1 MPMDGVMLGYVV
13 RELHDTLMDGRVDR
27 VIQPERDEIHLL
39 IRAKG
44 QNHRLVLSASANA
57 ARIHLSA
64 HSKTGPME
72 PPMFCML
79 LRKYLTSG
87 RVQGVRRIAGD
98 RIAEIDIQALSELG
112 DPVTRTLV
120 IEIMGRHSNIIL
132 RSGTGTIIDA
142 ARHIGEDISRV
153 RQVLP
158 GLPYAYPPSQ
168 GKLNPETAAQADIAQ
183 RLTETGG
190 KLDKAVGAILAG
202 FSPQA
207 AREACARMGY
217 DGASL
222 VQELDVGEVSARLH
236 DYLAAMPDMGP
247 CVTLHSEGGSPTDVY
262 PFYPLHLE
270 PQHYTEHPQG
280 PSAALDAF
288 FYERDRRERMN
299 QRASSLAHT
308 LKNHIERC
316 EKKIAIQSEALEGAA
331 RMEEYRQKG
340 ELIQANLYRLKKGE
354 PVARV
359 ENFYDENYAP
369 VDIPMDVSLSPAQ
382 NAQRYFKLYQKARGA
397 RTLAAE
403 QKAKAEQELE
413 YLEQME
419 DDLRKCADAAG
430 LAELRA
436 MLEKSGHVRAVA
448 SRVKQRR
455 EAPSQPMKFLSSDGI
470 EIEVG
475 KNALQNER
483 LTMGA
488 KGDET
493 WLHAQKMPGS
503 HVIVHT
509 TDAVPEKT
517 LEEAA
522 MLAAYYSKGVR
533 SSLVPID
540 VTLRR
545 YIKKPGGTPAGFVI
559 YTHQKT
565 LYITPD
571 EAAVRR
577 IRCVRE

>member
-1 MPMDGVMLGYVV
+1 MPMDGVMLGFVA
-13 RELHDTLMDGRVDR
+13 RELDQKLRDGRVDR

-39 IRAKG
+39 IRAQG
-44 QNHRLVLSASANA
+44 ANHRLVLSASANA
-57 ARIHLSA
+57 ARVHLSQHA
-64 HSKTGPME
+64 KTGPME

-79 LRKYLTSG
+79 LRKHLASG
-87 RVQGVRRIAGD
+87 RVQAVRRVAGD
-98 RIAEIDIQALSELG
+98 RILEIEIQALSEMG

-120 IEIMGRHSNIIL
+120 VEIMGRHSNIIL
-132 RSGTGTIIDA
+132 RGADGRILDA

-168 GKLNPETAAQADIAQ
+168 GKLNPETATSQEIAL
-183 RLTETGG
+183 RLAEAGG
-190 KLDKAVGAILAG
+190 KLDKAIGACIAG

-207 AREACARMGY
+207 SREACARIGL
-217 DGASL
+217 DASAL
-222 VQELDVGEVSARLH
+222 VQELDVERVAAQLH
-236 DYLAAMPDMGP
+236 AYLETMPQMGP
-247 CVTLHSEGGSPTDVY
+247 CVITLAEDGSPSDVY
-262 PFYPLHLE
+262 PFAQLHL
-270 PQHYTEHPQG
+270 PLAKTEQFDG
-280 PSAALDAF
+280 PSDALDAY
-288 FYERDRRERMN
+288 FYERDRRDRMN

-316 EKKIAIQSEALEGAA
+316 EKKIAIQNEALESAA

-359 ENFYDENYAP
+359 ENFYSEACEP

-403 QKAKAEQELE
+403 QKAKTEQELA

-419 DDLRKCADAAG
+419 DDLRKCTDAAG
-430 LAELRA
+430 LAELRS
-436 MLEKSGHVRAVA
+436 MLESSGHVRRAV
-448 SRVKQRR
+448 SRVKPRK
-455 EAPSQPMKFLSSDGI
+455 EAPSQPMKFLSCDGI

-488 KGDET
+488 RGDEL

-503 HVIVHT
+503 HVLVHAA
-509 TDAVPEKT
+509 DVPETT
-517 LEEAA
+517 LQEAA

-533 SSLVPID
+533 SAQVPID
-540 VTLRR
+540 ATLRR

-559 YTHQKT
+559 YTHQRT
-565 LYITPD
+565 LYVTPD
-571 EAAVRR
+571 EAAVKK
-577 IRCVRE
+577 IRCIRE

>member
-1 MPMDGVMLGYVV
+1 MPMDGVMLGFVA
-13 RELHDTLMDGRVDR
+13 RELDQKLRDGRVDR

-39 IRAKG
+39 IRAQG
-44 QNHRLVLSASANA
+44 ANHRLVLSASANA
-57 ARIHLSA
+57 ARVHLSQHA
-64 HSKTGPME
+64 KTGPME

-79 LRKYLTSG
+79 LRKHLASG
-87 RVQGVRRIAGD
+87 RVQAVRRVAGD
-98 RIAEIDIQALSELG
+98 RILEIEIQALSEMG

-120 IEIMGRHSNIIL
+120 VEIMGRHSNIIL
-132 RSGTGTIIDA
+132 RGADGRILDA

-158 GLPYAYPPSQ
+158 GLPYAYPPTQ
-168 GKLNPETAAQADIAQ
+168 GKLNPETATAQEIEQ
-183 RLTETGG
+183 RLSEAGG
-190 KLDKAVGAILAG
+190 KLDKAIGACIAG

-207 AREACARMGY
+207 SREACARIGL
-217 DGASL
+217 DASAL
-222 VQELDVGEVSARLH
+222 VQELDVERTAEQLH
-236 DYLAAMPDMGP
+236 AYLKAMPQLGP
-247 CVTLHSEGGSPTDVY
+247 CVITLAEDGSPSDVY
-262 PFYPLHLE
+262 PFAQLHL
-270 PQHYTEHPQG
+270 PLAKTAPFNS
-280 PSAALDAF
+280 PSAALDAY
-288 FYERDRRERMN
+288 FYERDRRDRMN

-316 EKKIAIQSEALEGAA
+316 EKKIAIQNEALESAA

-359 ENFYDENYAP
+359 ENFYSEACEP

-403 QKAKAEQELE
+403 QKAKTEQELA

-419 DDLRKCADAAG
+419 DDLRKCTDAAG
-430 LAELRA
+430 LAELRG
-436 MLEKSGHVRAVA
+436 MLEQSGHVRRAV
-448 SRVKQRR
+448 SRVKPRK
-455 EAPSQPMKFLSSDGI
+455 EAPSQPMKFVSSDGI

-488 KGDET
+488 RGDEL

-503 HVIVHT
+503 HVLVHAA
-509 TDAVPEKT
+509 DVPETT

-533 SSLVPID
+533 SAQVPID
-540 VTLRR
+540 ATLRR

-559 YTHQKT
+559 YTHQRT

-571 EAAVRR
+571 ESAVKK
-577 IRCVRE
+577 IKCVRE

>member
-1 MPMDGVMLGYVV
+1 
-13 RELHDTLMDGRVDR
+13 
-27 VIQPERDEIHLL
+27 
-39 IRAKG
+39 
-44 QNHRLVLSASANA
+44 
-57 ARIHLSA
+57 
-64 HSKTGPME
+64 
-72 PPMFCML
+72 ML
-79 LRKYLTSG
+79 LRKYLASG
-87 RVQGVRRIAGD
+87 RVQQVRRINGD
-98 RIAEIDIQALSELG
+98 RILEIDIQALSEMG
-112 DPVTRTLV
+112 DQVVRTLV
-120 IEIMGRHSNIIL
+120 VEIMGRHSNIIL
-132 RSGTGTIIDA
+132 RNSEGRIVDA

-168 GKLNPETAAQADIAQ
+168 GKLNPETATQSEIAS
-183 RLTETGG
+183 RLEETGG
-190 KLDKAVGAILAG
+190 KLDKAIGSVLAG

-207 AREACARMGY
+207 AREACAHIGI
-217 DGASL
+217 DTAAL
-222 VQELDVGEVSARLH
+222 VSEINIDAAAKALH
-236 DYLAAMPDMGP
+236 DYLAAMPSMGP
-247 CVTLHSEGGSPTDVY
+247 CVVNLTDDGAPHDVY
-262 PFYPLHLE
+262 PFVQLHLPCANVCE
-270 PQHYTEHPQG
+270 YDG

-288 FYERDRRERMN
+288 FFERDRRDRMN

-308 LKNHIERC
+308 LKNNIERC
-316 EKKIAIQSEALEGAA
+316 EKKIAIQNEALESAA

-354 PVARV
+354 AVARV
-359 ENFYDENYAP
+359 ENFYTETCEP

-403 QKAKAEQELE
+403 QKQKAEQELA

-419 DDLRKCADAAG
+419 DDLRKCTDAVG
-430 LAELRA
+430 LSELRS
-436 MLEKSGHVRAVA
+436 MLEQSGHVRKAVT
-448 SRVKQRR
+448 KMKPRR
-455 EAPSQPMKFLSSDGI
+455 EAPSQPMKFLSCDGI

-503 HVIVHT
+503 HVIVHS
-509 TDAVPEKT
+509 ASVPETT
-517 LEEAA
+517 LYEAA

-533 SSLVPID
+533 SNQVPVD
-540 VTLRR
+540 ATLRR

-559 YTHQKT
+559 YTHQRT
-565 LYITPD
+565 LYITPE
-571 EAAVRR
+571 EAAVRKLNC
-577 IRCVRE
+577 IRE

>member
-1 MPMDGVMLGYVV
+1 MPMDGVMLGFVA
-13 RELHDTLMDGRVDR
+13 RELDQKLRDGRVDR

-39 IRAKG
+39 IRAQG
-44 QNHRLVLSASANA
+44 ANHRLVLSASANA
-57 ARIHLSA
+57 ARVHLSQHA
-64 HSKTGPME
+64 KTGPME

-79 LRKYLTSG
+79 LRKHLASG
-87 RVQGVRRIAGD
+87 RVQAVRRVAGD
-98 RIAEIDIQALSELG
+98 RILEIEIQALSEMG

-120 IEIMGRHSNIIL
+120 VEIMGRHSNIIL
-132 RSGTGTIIDA
+132 RGADGRILDA

-168 GKLNPETAAQADIAQ
+168 GKLNPETATSQEIAL
-183 RLTETGG
+183 RLAEAGG
-190 KLDKAVGAILAG
+190 KLDKAIGACIAG

-207 AREACARMGY
+207 SREACARIGL
-217 DGASL
+217 DASAL
-222 VQELDVGEVSARLH
+222 VQELDVERIAAQLH
-236 DYLAAMPDMGP
+236 AYLETMPQMGP
-247 CVTLHSEGGSPTDVY
+247 CVITLAEDGSPSDVY
-262 PFYPLHLE
+262 PFAQLHL
-270 PQHYTEHPQG
+270 PLAKTEQFDG
-280 PSAALDAF
+280 PSDALDAY
-288 FYERDRRERMN
+288 FYERDRRDRMN

-316 EKKIAIQSEALEGAA
+316 EKKIAIQNEALESAA

-359 ENFYDENYAP
+359 ENFYSEACEP

-403 QKAKAEQELE
+403 QKAKTEQELA

-419 DDLRKCADAAG
+419 DDLRKCTDAAG
-430 LAELRA
+430 LAELRS
-436 MLEKSGHVRAVA
+436 MLESSGHVRRAV
-448 SRVKQRR
+448 SRVKPRK
-455 EAPSQPMKFLSSDGI
+455 EAPSQPMKFLSCDGI

-488 KGDET
+488 KGDEL

-503 HVIVHT
+503 HVLVHAG
-509 TDAVPEKT
+509 DVPETT

-533 SSLVPID
+533 SAQVPID
-540 VTLRR
+540 ATLRR

-559 YTHQKT
+559 YTHQRT

-571 EAAVRR
+571 EAAVKK
-577 IRCVRE
+577 IRCIRE

>member
-1 MPMDGVMLGYVV
+1 MPMDGVMLGFVA
-13 RELHDTLMDGRVDR
+13 RELDQKLRDGRVDR

-39 IRAKG
+39 IRAQG
-44 QNHRLVLSASANA
+44 ANHRLVLSASANA
-57 ARIHLSA
+57 ARVHLSQHA
-64 HSKTGPME
+64 KTGPME

-79 LRKYLTSG
+79 LRKHLASG
-87 RVQGVRRIAGD
+87 RVQAVRRVAGD
-98 RIAEIDIQALSELG
+98 RILEIEIQALSEMG

-120 IEIMGRHSNIIL
+120 VEIMGRHSNIIL
-132 RSGTGTIIDA
+132 RGADGRILDA
-142 ARHIGEDISRV
+142 ARHISEDISRV

-158 GLPYAYPPSQ
+158 GLPYAYPPTQ
-168 GKLNPETAAQADIAQ
+168 GKLNPETATAQEIEQ
-183 RLTETGG
+183 RLSEAGG
-190 KLDKAVGAILAG
+190 KLDKAIGACIAG

-207 AREACARMGY
+207 SREACARIGL
-217 DGASL
+217 DASAL
-222 VQELDVGEVSARLH
+222 VQELDVERTAEQLH
-236 DYLAAMPDMGP
+236 AYLKAMPQLGP
-247 CVTLHSEGGSPTDVY
+247 CVITLAEDGSPSDVY
-262 PFYPLHLE
+262 PFAQLHL
-270 PQHYTEHPQG
+270 PLAKTAPFNS
-280 PSAALDAF
+280 PSAALDAY
-288 FYERDRRERMN
+288 FYERDRRDRMN

-316 EKKIAIQSEALEGAA
+316 EKKIALQNEALEGAA

-359 ENFYDENYAP
+359 ENFYSEACEP

-403 QKAKAEQELE
+403 QKAKTEQELA

-419 DDLRKCADAAG
+419 DDLRKCTDAAG
-430 LAELRA
+430 LAELRS
-436 MLEKSGHVRAVA
+436 MLESSGHVRRAV
-448 SRVKQRR
+448 SRVKPRK
-455 EAPSQPMKFLSSDGI
+455 EAPSQPMKFLSCDGI

-488 KGDET
+488 RGDEL

-503 HVIVHT
+503 HVLVHAA
-509 TDAVPEKT
+509 DVPETT

-533 SSLVPID
+533 SAQVPID
-540 VTLRR
+540 ATLRR

-559 YTHQKT
+559 YTHQRT
-565 LYITPD
+565 LYVTPD
-571 EAAVRR
+571 EAAVKK
-577 IRCVRE
+577 IRCIRE

>member
-1 MPMDGVMLGYVV
+1 MPMDGVMLGFVA
-13 RELHDTLMDGRVDR
+13 RELDDTLKDGRIDR

-79 LRKYLTSG
+79 LRKYLASG
-87 RVQGVRRIAGD
+87 RVQAVRRVAGD
-98 RIAEIDIQALSELG
+98 RIVEIDVQALSELG
-112 DPVTRTLV
+112 DQVVRTLI

-132 RSGTGTIIDA
+132 RGGDGRIIDA

-168 GKLNPETAAQADIAQ
+168 GKLNPETASLEDIES
-183 RLTETGG
+183 RLSETGG
-190 KLDKAVGAILAG
+190 KLDKAISACIAG

-207 AREACARMGY
+207 AREACARMGCE
-217 DGASL
+217 ASAL
-222 VQELDVGEVSARLH
+222 VQEIDVHAAASALH
-236 DYLAAMPDMGP
+236 AYLQQMPSLGP
-247 CVTLHSEGGSPTDVY
+247 CVVIMSEEDAPADVY
-262 PFYPLHLE
+262 PFAPCHLPLAR
-270 PQHYTEHPQG
+270 YTAYEAG

-288 FYERDRRERMN
+288 FYERDRRERMH
-299 QRASSLAHT
+299 QRASSIAHT

-316 EKKIAIQSEALEGAA
+316 EKKIAIQNEALESAA

-369 VDIPMDVSLSPAQ
+369 IDIPMDVSLSPAQ

-419 DDLRKCADAAG
+419 DDLRKCTDAAG
-430 LAELRA
+430 LSELRA
-436 MLEKSGHVRAVA
+436 MLEKSGHVRAVV
-448 SRVKQRR
+448 SRVKQRK
-455 EAPSQPMKFLSSDGI
+455 EAPSQPMKFLSRDGI

-488 KGDET
+488 RGDET

-503 HVIVHT
+503 HVIIHT
-509 TDAVPEKT
+509 TDAVPQDT
-517 LEEAA
+517 LDEAA

-533 SSLVPID
+533 SAQVPID

-559 YTHQKT
+559 YTHQRT

-577 IRCVRE
+577 IQCVRE

>member
-1 MPMDGVMLGYVV
+1 MPMDGVMLGFVA
-13 RELHDTLMDGRVDR
+13 RELNSKLRDGRVDR

-39 IRAKG
+39 IRAQG
-44 QNHRLVLSASANA
+44 VNHRLVLSASANA
-57 ARIHLSA
+57 ARVHLSEHA
-64 HSKTGPME
+64 KTGPME

-79 LRKYLTSG
+79 LRKYLGSG
-87 RVQGVRRIAGD
+87 RVQEVRRIAGD
-98 RIAEIDIQALSELG
+98 RILEIDISALSELG
-112 DPVTRTLV
+112 DPITRTLV
-120 IEIMGRHSNIIL
+120 VEIMGRHSNIIL
-132 RSGTGTIIDA
+132 RAADGRIVDA

-168 GKLNPETAAQADIAQ
+168 GKLNPETAGADEIAQ
-183 RLTETGG
+183 RLSETGG
-190 KLDKAVGAILAG
+190 KLDKAISAVLSG

-207 AREACARMGY
+207 AREACARIGF
-217 DGASL
+217 DTAVL
-222 VQELDVGEVSARLH
+222 IQEIDVQAAGKALH
-236 DYLAAMPDMGP
+236 DYLQSMPAMGP
-247 CVTLHSEGGSPTDVY
+247 CVVNLTDDGAPSDIY
-262 PFYPLHLE
+262 PFQQLHLPLTRVQE
-270 PQHYTEHPQG
+270 YDG
-280 PSAALDAF
+280 PSAALDAY
-288 FYERDRRERMN
+288 FYERDRRDRMS

-316 EKKIAIQSEALEGAA
+316 EKKIAIQNEALAGAA

-354 PVARV
+354 AVACV
-359 ENFYDENYAP
+359 ENFYTEDCAP
-369 VDIPMDVSLSPAQ
+369 IEIPMDVSLSPAQ

-403 QKAKAEQELE
+403 QKAKAEQELD

-419 DDLRKCADAAG
+419 DDLRKCTDAQG
-430 LAELRA
+430 LSELRS
-436 MLEKSGHVRAVA
+436 MLEKSGHVRAVH
-448 SRVKQRR
+448 SKMKPRR
-455 EAPSQPMKFLSSDGI
+455 EAPSQPMKFLSCDGI

-503 HVIVHT
+503 HVLIHS
-509 TDAVPEKT
+509 TDVPETT
-517 LEEAA
+517 LMEAA

-533 SSLVPID
+533 SAQVPID
-540 VTLRR
+540 TTLRR

-559 YTHQKT
+559 YTHQRT

-571 EAAVRR
+571 EAAVKKIKC
-577 IRCVRE
+577 IRE

>member
-1 MPMDGVMLGYVV
+1 MPMDGVMLGFVA
-13 RELHDTLMDGRVDR
+13 RELDQKLRDGRVDR

-39 IRAKG
+39 IRAQG
-44 QNHRLVLSASANA
+44 ANHRLVLSASANA
-57 ARIHLSA
+57 ARVHLSQHA
-64 HSKTGPME
+64 KTGPME

-79 LRKYLTSG
+79 LRKHLASG
-87 RVQGVRRIAGD
+87 RVQAVRRVAGD
-98 RIAEIDIQALSELG
+98 RILEIEIQALSEMG

-120 IEIMGRHSNIIL
+120 VEIMGRHSNIIL
-132 RSGTGTIIDA
+132 RGADGRILDA

-158 GLPYAYPPSQ
+158 GLPYAYPPAQ
-168 GKLNPETAAQADIAQ
+168 GKLNPETATAQEIAR
-183 RLTETGG
+183 RLAEAGG
-190 KLDKAVGAILAG
+190 KLDKAIGACIAG

-207 AREACARMGY
+207 SREACARIGL
-217 DGASL
+217 DASAL
-222 VQELDVGEVSARLH
+222 VQELDVERTAEQLH
-236 DYLAAMPDMGP
+236 AYLKAMPQLGP
-247 CVTLHSEGGSPTDVY
+247 CVITLAEDGSPSDVY
-262 PFYPLHLE
+262 PFAQLHL
-270 PQHYTEHPQG
+270 PLAKTAPFNS
-280 PSAALDAF
+280 PSAALDAY
-288 FYERDRRERMN
+288 FYERDRRDRMN

-316 EKKIAIQSEALEGAA
+316 EKKIALQNEALEGAA

-359 ENFYDENYAP
+359 ENFYSEACEL

-403 QKAKAEQELE
+403 QKAKTEQELA

-419 DDLRKCADAAG
+419 DDLRKCTDAAG
-430 LAELRA
+430 LAELRS
-436 MLEKSGHVRAVA
+436 MLESSGHVRRAV
-448 SRVKQRR
+448 SRVKPRK
-455 EAPSQPMKFLSSDGI
+455 EAPSQPMKFLSCDGI

-488 KGDET
+488 RGDEL

-503 HVIVHT
+503 HVLVHAA
-509 TDAVPEKT
+509 DVPETT

-533 SSLVPID
+533 SAQVPID
-540 VTLRR
+540 ATLRR

-559 YTHQKT
+559 YTHQRT
-565 LYITPD
+565 LYVTPD
-571 EAAVRR
+571 EAAVKK
-577 IRCVRE
+577 IRCIRE

>member
-1 MPMDGVMLGYVV
+1 MPMDGVMLGFVA
-13 RELHDTLMDGRVDR
+13 RELDQKLRDGRVDR

-39 IRAKG
+39 IRAQG
-44 QNHRLVLSASANA
+44 ANHRLVLSASANA
-57 ARIHLSA
+57 ARVHLSQHA
-64 HSKTGPME
+64 KTGPME

-79 LRKYLTSG
+79 LRKHLASG
-87 RVQGVRRIAGD
+87 RVQAVRRVAGD
-98 RIAEIDIQALSELG
+98 RILEIEIQALSEMG

-120 IEIMGRHSNIIL
+120 VEIMGRHSNIIL
-132 RSGTGTIIDA
+132 RGADGRILDA

-168 GKLNPETAAQADIAQ
+168 GKLNPETATSQEIAL
-183 RLTETGG
+183 RLAEAGG
-190 KLDKAVGAILAG
+190 KLDKAIGACIAG

-207 AREACARMGY
+207 SREACARIGL
-217 DGASL
+217 DASAL
-222 VQELDVGEVSARLH
+222 VQELDVERTAEQLH
-236 DYLAAMPDMGP
+236 AYLKAMPQLGP
-247 CVTLHSEGGSPTDVY
+247 CVITLAEDGSPSDVY
-262 PFYPLHLE
+262 PFAQLHL
-270 PQHYTEHPQG
+270 PLAKTEQFDG
-280 PSAALDAF
+280 PSDALDAY
-288 FYERDRRERMN
+288 FYERDRRDRMN

-316 EKKIAIQSEALEGAA
+316 EKKIAIQNEALESAA

-359 ENFYDENYAP
+359 ENFYSEACEP

-403 QKAKAEQELE
+403 QKAKTEQELA

-419 DDLRKCADAAG
+419 DDLRKCTDAAG
-430 LAELRA
+430 LAELRS
-436 MLEKSGHVRAVA
+436 MLESSGHVRRAV
-448 SRVKQRR
+448 SRVKPRK
-455 EAPSQPMKFLSSDGI
+455 EAPSQPMKFLSCDGI

-488 KGDET
+488 KGDEL

-503 HVIVHT
+503 HVLVHAG
-509 TDAVPEKT
+509 DVPETT

-533 SSLVPID
+533 SAQVPID
-540 VTLRR
+540 ATLRR

-559 YTHQKT
+559 YTHQRT
-565 LYITPD
+565 LYVTPD
-571 EAAVRR
+571 EAAVKK
-577 IRCVRE
+577 IRCIRE

>member
-1 MPMDGVMLGYVV
+1 MPMDGVMLGFVA
-13 RELHDTLMDGRVDR
+13 RELDQKLRDGRVDR

-39 IRAKG
+39 IRAQG
-44 QNHRLVLSASANA
+44 ANHRLVLSASANA
-57 ARIHLSA
+57 ARVHLSQHA
-64 HSKTGPME
+64 KTGPME

-79 LRKYLTSG
+79 LRKHLASG
-87 RVQGVRRIAGD
+87 RVQAVRRVAGD
-98 RIAEIDIQALSELG
+98 RILEIEIQALSEMG

-120 IEIMGRHSNIIL
+120 VEIMGRHSNIIL
-132 RSGTGTIIDA
+132 RGADGRILDA

-158 GLPYAYPPSQ
+158 GLPYAYPPTQ
-168 GKLNPETAAQADIAQ
+168 GKLNPETATAQEIEQ
-183 RLTETGG
+183 RLSEAGG
-190 KLDKAVGAILAG
+190 KLDKAIGACIAG

-207 AREACARMGY
+207 SREACARIGL
-217 DGASL
+217 DASAL
-222 VQELDVGEVSARLH
+222 VQELDVERTAEQLH
-236 DYLAAMPDMGP
+236 AYLKAMPQLGP
-247 CVTLHSEGGSPTDVY
+247 CVITLAEDGSPSDVY
-262 PFYPLHLE
+262 PFAQLHL
-270 PQHYTEHPQG
+270 PLAKTAPFNS
-280 PSAALDAF
+280 PSAALDAY
-288 FYERDRRERMN
+288 FYERDRRDRMN

-316 EKKIAIQSEALEGAA
+316 EKKIALQNEALEGAA

-359 ENFYDENYAP
+359 ENFYSEACEP

-403 QKAKAEQELE
+403 QKAKAEQELA

-419 DDLRKCADAAG
+419 DDLRKCTDAAG
-430 LAELRA
+430 LAELRS
-436 MLEKSGHVRAVA
+436 MLESSGHVRRAV
-448 SRVKQRR
+448 SRVKPRK
-455 EAPSQPMKFLSSDGI
+455 EAPSQPMKFLSCDGI

-488 KGDET
+488 RGDEL

-503 HVIVHT
+503 HVLVHAA
-509 TDAVPEKT
+509 DVPETT

-533 SSLVPID
+533 SAQVPID
-540 VTLRR
+540 ATLRR

-559 YTHQKT
+559 YTHQRT
-565 LYITPD
+565 LYVTPD
-571 EAAVRR
+571 EAAVKK
-577 IRCVRE
+577 IRCIRE

>member
-1 MPMDGVMLGYVV
+1 MPMDGVMLGFVA
-13 RELHDTLMDGRVDR
+13 RELDQKLRDGRVDR

-39 IRAKG
+39 IRAQG
-44 QNHRLVLSASANA
+44 ANHRLVLSASANA
-57 ARIHLSA
+57 ARVHLSQHA
-64 HSKTGPME
+64 KTGPME

-79 LRKYLTSG
+79 LRKHLASG
-87 RVQGVRRIAGD
+87 RVQAVRRVAGD
-98 RIAEIDIQALSELG
+98 RILEIEIQALSEMG

-120 IEIMGRHSNIIL
+120 VEIMGRHSTIIL
-132 RSGTGTIIDA
+132 RGADGRILDA

-158 GLPYAYPPSQ
+158 GLPYAYPPTQ
-168 GKLNPETAAQADIAQ
+168 GKLNPETATAQEIEQ
-183 RLTETGG
+183 RLSEAGG
-190 KLDKAVGAILAG
+190 KLDKAIGACIAG

-207 AREACARMGY
+207 SREACARIGL
-217 DGASL
+217 GASAL
-222 VQELDVGEVSARLH
+222 VQELDVERTAAQLH
-236 DYLAAMPDMGP
+236 AYLNAMPQMGP
-247 CVTLHSEGGSPTDVY
+247 CVITLAEDGSPADVY
-262 PFYPLHLE
+262 PFAQLHL
-270 PQHYTEHPQG
+270 PLAKTAPFNS
-280 PSAALDAF
+280 PSAALDAY
-288 FYERDRRERMN
+288 FYERDRRDRMN

-316 EKKIAIQSEALEGAA
+316 EKKIALQNEALEGAA

-359 ENFYDENYAP
+359 ENFYSEACEP

-403 QKAKAEQELE
+403 QKAKAEQELA

-419 DDLRKCADAAG
+419 DDLRKCTDAAG
-430 LAELRA
+430 LAELRS
-436 MLEKSGHVRAVA
+436 MLESSGHVRRAV
-448 SRVKQRR
+448 SRVKPRK
-455 EAPSQPMKFLSSDGI
+455 EAPSQPMKFLSCDGI

-488 KGDET
+488 RGDEL

-503 HVIVHT
+503 HVLVHAA
-509 TDAVPEKT
+509 DVPETT

-533 SSLVPID
+533 SAQVPID
-540 VTLRR
+540 ATLRR

-559 YTHQKT
+559 YTHQRT
-565 LYITPD
+565 LYVTPD
-571 EAAVRR
+571 EAAVKK
-577 IRCVRE
+577 IRCIRE